1 MSRHWAVVRFAG
13 LMADY
18 TAKRFDEMEGVFRG
32 SMRKVRAELELTS
45 FGVQTIDLPPNSDGH
60 PWHDH
65 GEEGQ
70 EEMYVALRG
79 SGTIEFE
86 DGERAELVADEVAVR
101 VGAGTRRRV
110 VAGSEGL
117 RLLVVGGVPGK
128 PYEPWSRTVLGEP
141 DPMAS

>member
-1 MSRHWAVVRFAG
+1 
-13 LMADY
+13 MADY
-18 TAKRFDEMEGVFRG
+18 TAKRFDEMEGIFRG
-32 SMRKVRAELELTS
+32 SMRKVRAELGVTS
-45 FGVQTIDLPPNSDGH
+45 FGIQMIDLPPNSDRH

-65 GEEGQ
+65 AEEGQ

-101 VGAGTRRRV
+101 VGAETRRRV
-110 VAGSEGL
+110 VAGDEGL

-128 PYEPWSRTVLGEP
+128 PYEPWSRTVLGAP

>member
-1 MSRHWAVVRFAG
+1 
-13 LMADY
+13 MADY
-18 TAKRFDEMEGVFRG
+18 TAKRFDEMEGVFG
-32 SMRKVRAELELTS
+32 GAMRKVRAELGVTS
-45 FGVQTIDLPPNSDGH
+45 FGVQTIDMGPNVDRH

-65 GEEGQ
+65 GQEGQ

-86 DGERAELVADEVAVR
+86 GGERAELVAGEVAVR

-110 VAGSEGL
+110 LAGPDGL

-128 PYEPWSRTVLGEP
+128 PYQPWSRTELGAP
-141 DPMAS
+141 DPLAS